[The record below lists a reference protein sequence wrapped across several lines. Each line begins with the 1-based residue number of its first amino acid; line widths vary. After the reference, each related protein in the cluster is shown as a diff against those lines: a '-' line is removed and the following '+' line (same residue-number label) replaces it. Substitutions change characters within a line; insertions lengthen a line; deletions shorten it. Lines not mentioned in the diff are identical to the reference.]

1 MNNNQPY
8 SEFTE
13 RFAAP
18 TLQSL
23 IDSFNSQ
30 VGNRGI
36 GSARAAHDAALIKEL
51 RNRGIDLSAVTTKD
65 GAAVTFT
72 RKVSL
77 NEAGNALIA
86 IGDYMPGFSVY
97 LAD

>member
-13 RFAAP
+13 RFAAA

-36 GSARAAHDAALIKEL
+36 GSARAAHDAALIKEWETAL
-51 RNRGIDLSAVTTKD
+51 KTIGAVTDVDTKTEVVSPEVVSPE
-65 GAAVTFT
+65 AKAVNT
-72 RKVSL
+72 
-77 NEAGNALIA
+77 NELTNG
-86 IGDYMPGFSVY
+86 VTK
-97 LAD
+97 